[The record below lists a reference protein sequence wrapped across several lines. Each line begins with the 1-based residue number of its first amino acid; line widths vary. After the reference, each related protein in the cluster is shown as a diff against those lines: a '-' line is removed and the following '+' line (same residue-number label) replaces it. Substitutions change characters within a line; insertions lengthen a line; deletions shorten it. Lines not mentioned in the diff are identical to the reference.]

1 MTDFL
6 HTYADNSDIVIE
18 RIKHLPVGGRMK
30 DIPEHLWHKSYVRT
44 GEKKTG
50 GPNLR
55 LLRLDPA
62 QPSNTVT
69 AYIFNKFAHPTE
81 DRYITPRE
89 AARLQ
94 QFPDSHQFYGPI
106 TSVQLQIGNA
116 VPVGLARAVAEH
128 VRSVLKKRHGE
139 EGLPCAVSLFAG
151 AGGMDLGFSEHF
163 DVVSSNE
170 LVPDFAQTLRLNFP
184 DTNIVEG
191 SIEGV
196 SAHDLNPEGKDISLV
211 FGGPPCQPF
220 SAAGRHG
227 GLNDPRG
234 QMVSEYLRIVDE
246 SKPHYF
252 VLENVPGLVSN
263 AKGGALQFIKDSA
276 AAIGYETEHYI
287 LAAENYGVPQKR
299 RRLFIFGRRAEN
311 KEQPL
316 GPPVATHAE
325 KANTESL
332 LLQPCATVGQALE
345 GLGRPQLRSDFMAEK
360 RAAAKKA

>member
-1 MTDFL
+1 
-6 HTYADNSDIVIE
+6 
-18 RIKHLPVGGRMK
+18 
-30 DIPEHLWHKSYVRT
+30 
-44 GEKKTG
+44 
-50 GPNLR
+50 
-55 LLRLDPA
+55 
-62 QPSNTVT
+62 
-69 AYIFNKFAHPTE
+69 
-81 DRYITPRE
+81 
-89 AARLQ
+89 RLQ

-139 EGLPCAVSLFAG
+139 EGLPYAVSLFAG

-263 AKGGALQFIKDSA
+263 AKGGAL
-276 AAIGYETEHYI
+276 
-287 LAAENYGVPQKR
+287 
-299 RRLFIFGRRAEN
+299 
-311 KEQPL
+311 
-316 GPPVATHAE
+316 
-325 KANTESL
+325 
-332 LLQPCATVGQALE
+332 
-345 GLGRPQLRSDFMAEK
+345 
-360 RAAAKKA
+360 